1 MKINI
6 SVPQCLC
13 GKIPKG
19 VFMFRTIGFYLYF
32 FIRGF
37 ASFIERWIASRV
49 SLATVEET
57 DWEKNKTPRKWA
69 KGLVNIVGGRITVV
83 GAENLPK
90 GAVVIVANHQ
100 GSFDIPVL
108 IGFVPKPFGF
118 ISKVEVLKIPI
129 VGAWMRVMNCVFMD
143 RGSRAKSAEAIGTG
157 VEVLK
162 QGHSLVIFPE
172 GTRSKGG
179 PVQSFKAGSVRL
191 AIDAEV
197 PIVPIA
203 IDGTA
208 DILEK
213 NKGIMKPADV
223 TITILPPVTLDTI
236 KTMDSKTLAGH
247 VQSLIAPYVKTSQ

>member
-143 RGSRAKSAEAIGTG
+143 RSNRAKSAEAIGTG

-191 AIDAEV
+191 AVDVEV

-223 TITILPPVTLDTI
+223 TITILPPVTVDTI

-247 VQSLIAPYVKTSQ
+247 VQSPIAPYVKTSQ

>member
-1 MKINI
+1 M
-6 SVPQCLC
+6 
-13 GKIPKG
+13 
-19 VFMFRTIGFYLYF
+19 
-32 FIRGF
+32 
-37 ASFIERWIASRV
+37 
-49 SLATVEET
+49 
-57 DWEKNKTPRKWA
+57 
-69 KGLVNIVGGRITVV
+69 
-83 GAENLPK
+83 PK

-108 IGFVPKPFGF
+108 IGYVPKPFGF

-129 VGAWMRVMNCVFMD
+129 VGAWMLIMNCVFMD
-143 RGSRAKSAEAIGTG
+143 RSNRAKSAEAIGTG

-179 PVQSFKAGSVRL
+179 PVQNFKAGSVRL
-191 AIDAEV
+191 AMDAMV

-223 TITILPPVTLDTI
+223 KITILPPVSVDTY
-236 KTMDSKTLAGH
+236 KSMDSKALAAH
-247 VQSLIAPYVKTSQ
+247 VQSLITPHVKSSR

>member
-143 RGSRAKSAEAIGTG
+143 RSNRAKSAEAIGTG

-179 PVQSFKAGSVRL
+179 PVQSFKPGSVRL

>member
-1 MKINI
+1 M
-6 SVPQCLC
+6 PQCLC

-83 GAENLPK
+83 GAENMPK

-108 IGFVPKPFGF
+108 IGYVPKPFGF

-129 VGAWMRVMNCVFMD
+129 VGAWMRIMNCVFMD
-143 RGSRAKSAEAIGTG
+143 RSNRAKSAEAIGTG

-179 PVQSFKAGSVRL
+179 PVQNFKAGSVRL
-191 AIDAEV
+191 AMDAMV

-223 TITILPPVTLDTI
+223 KITILPPVSVDSY
-236 KTMDSKTLAGH
+236 KSMDSKALAAH
-247 VQSLIAPYVKTSQ
+247 VQSLITPHVKSSR